1 MGQKAGTKGEEKV
14 KPYRKHQLLPKLKA
28 QRNRLERLLVSGLPV
43 DANKYV
49 EAASKKLGK
58 AIELLEARGEE
69 K

>member
-1 MGQKAGTKGEEKV
+1 M

-28 QRNRLERLLVSGLPV
+28 QRDRVKRLLVSGLPV

-49 EAASKKLGK
+49 EAASKKLDK
-58 AIELLEARGEE
+58 AIQLLEVERG